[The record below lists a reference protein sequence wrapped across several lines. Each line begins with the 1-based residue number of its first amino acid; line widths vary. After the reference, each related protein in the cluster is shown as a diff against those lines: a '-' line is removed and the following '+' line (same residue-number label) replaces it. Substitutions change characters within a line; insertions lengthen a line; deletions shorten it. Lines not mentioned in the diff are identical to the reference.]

1 MADCTQGV
9 ESGGHALLTSMQ
21 AGAQVGGV
29 LLLLLQVT
37 FGVVSHSRNTVI
49 KLGYPKYHSFGAEED
64 LS

>member
-1 MADCTQGV
+1 
-9 ESGGHALLTSMQ
+9 MQ

-49 KLGYPKYHSFGAEED
+49 KLGYPKYHSFGAED